1 MNIFKDTKEY
11 TKEINNRNHMLEIV
25 ELILYF
31 NQLNQEGQGIN
42 Y

>member
-1 MNIFKDTKEY
+1 MNKLKDTKEY

-25 ELILYF
+25 ELIFYF
-31 NQLNQEGQGIN
+31 SQLNQGGQGIN